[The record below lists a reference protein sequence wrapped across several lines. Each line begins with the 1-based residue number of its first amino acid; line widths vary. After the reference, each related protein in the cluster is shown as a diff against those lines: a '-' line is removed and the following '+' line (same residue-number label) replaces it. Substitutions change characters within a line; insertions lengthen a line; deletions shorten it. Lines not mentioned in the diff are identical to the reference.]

1 VDWVFLNIIKALRR
15 TDVVCKSTDWC
26 LMASHVIVLPLS
38 EESDNEV
45 SSELTCK
52 DLSEEVNVGN
62 ECSLQNDWD
71 VGGIEKLDWVWLLE
85 SSHLSAA

>member
-1 VDWVFLNIIKALRR
+1 MDWVLLNIIKALWR
-15 TDVVCKSTDWC
+15 TDVVCESTDWC

-38 EESDNEV
+38 EESNNEV

>member
-1 VDWVFLNIIKALRR
+1 
-15 TDVVCKSTDWC
+15 
-26 LMASHVIVLPLS
+26 MASHVIVLPLS
-38 EESDNEV
+38 EESNDEV
-45 SSELTCK
+45 SPELAGK